1 MRLERETCEGMG
13 VLREGV
19 LGMGSSATLIPVP
32 PESRTPAKPF
42 KPVRGPVAKGPAK
55 SPSLDDRVESV
66 APELLPTAK
75 PVFYGIR
82 GIVDHHVE
90 AALTDYRRD
99 CTWLE
104 RLLGLLALHRRPRV
118 YLEPRFFVE
127 ACLDLEKPPGCKR
140 ISLKDYVLVRGQ
152 HPKHEAQ
159 ITVVLPS
166 GYYYAKYM

>member
-1 MRLERETCEGMG
+1 MG

-19 LGMGSSATLIPVP
+19 LGMGSSATLIPIPSV
-32 PESRTPAKPF
+32 PESRTPSRPF
-42 KPVRGPVAKGPAK
+42 PPVRGPAAKGSSAK
-55 SPSLDDRVESV
+55 NQSLDDRVDSV
-66 APELLPTAK
+66 APELLPTVAK
-75 PVFYGIR
+75 PVFYGII

-104 RLLGLLALHRRPRV
+104 RLLGLVALHRRPRV